1 MKKSLLNKQ
10 VQKDLAE
17 MQDKVNAFD
26 TVLEDMRNKREQ
38 QAKEWVELDKAVE
51 AVRNLSIFT
60 R

>member
-38 QAKEWVELDKAVE
+38 QSKEWVELDKAVE